1 MKIVHT
7 FLNRSSF
14 VNKDSA
20 LFQTTGIVAE
30 FEFAVT
36 KKFML
41 PFIFFKQL
49 FFILFHGW
57 NTDVFISQF
66 GGYHSFLPSL
76 FARLTGKKSIIIS
89 GGTDCVSF
97 PGIGYGN
104 FYRPI
109 LRDFTRWSYQLC
121 THICPKHETLWF
133 TNYDYDKSEPT
144 QQGIS
149 VYTPGITNKSTVI
162 NNGYDPE
169 KWPLLTL
176 NRKQKSYI
184 TVSGAFEYPFQIQL
198 KGIDLIIKAA
208 KELPDHSF
216 TIAGAPAWKK
226 FEDLPSNV
234 QILPP
239 VKHDELHLLFNQH
252 EFYIQ
257 ISMAEGF
264 PNALCEAMLCGCT
277 PIVSNVFSMPE
288 ITNGIGGVLKQRS
301 AEELISLLKNTEPA
315 ERLLPRKSIADN
327 YSLRKRENKIINL
340 LKNL

>member
-20 LFQTTGIVAE
+20 LFKTTGVVSE
-30 FEFAVT
+30 FEFAVR
-36 KKFML
+36 KKYLL
-41 PFIFFKQL
+41 PFVFLKQL

-57 NTDVFISQF
+57 NTNVFINQF
-66 GGYHSFLPSL
+66 AGYHSFLPSL

-133 TNYDYDKSEPT
+133 TNYDYDQSEPF

-149 VYTPGITNKSTVI
+149 VFTPGLKNKTTII
-162 NNGYDPE
+162 NNGYDS
-169 KWPLLTL
+169 KNWPLLNL
-176 NRKQKSYI
+176 QRKKKSYI

-198 KGIDLIIKAA
+198 KGIDLILKAA
-208 KELPDHSF
+208 KELPEHSF
-216 TIAGAPAWKK
+216 TIAGVPPWKK

-239 VKHDELHLLFNQH
+239 VKHDELHLLFNEH

-288 ITNGIGGVLKQRS
+288 ITKGIGGVLKHRS
-301 AEELISLLKNTEPA
+301 VDEFTSLLKITEPA
-315 ERLLPRKSIADN
+315 ATSLPRSAIEDRFGISAREKNLIA
-327 YSLRKRENKIINL
+327 L
-340 LKNL
+340 LKNF